1 MANKDRNKRSA
12 RKARQAERERLEAA
26 HAVSGMNQ
34 ASGKKPVKAGSSQ
47 DKPAG
52 NYIPKAERKG
62 LGQKVGG
69 YFYDVRAEMHK
80 VTWPTR
86 TELRN
91 YTFAVITM
99 LIIFGVLIWAVDT
112 MFVAGLVRFTGLRG

>member
-1 MANKDRNKRSA
+1 MR
-12 RKARQAERERLEAA
+12 
-26 HAVSGMNQ
+26 
-34 ASGKKPVKAGSSQ
+34 
-47 DKPAG
+47 
-52 NYIPKAERKG
+52 
-62 LGQKVGG
+62 
-69 YFYDVRAEMHK
+69 K

>member
-47 DKPAG
+47 NKPAG
-52 NYIPKAERKG
+52 NYVPKAERARRRRKDM
-62 LGQKVGG
+62 LESKISRIIPV
-69 YFYDVRAEMHK
+69 VALPM
-80 VTWPTR
+80 
-86 TELRN
+86 
-91 YTFAVITM
+91 VITM